1 MEREGEL
8 LMLHPV
14 HFIFQHAKCIANTV
28 KLGETGRMTRS
39 IMQESNLLDTEKE
52 VRRLMYTL
60 SERRW

>member
-1 MEREGEL
+1 MEMGGEL

-39 IMQESNLLDTEKE
+39 IM
-52 VRRLMYTL
+52 
-60 SERRW
+60 